1 MNSIAIS
8 IVFILS
14 ASSGYMWTIIL
25 WLRQLLVVELHRYV
39 LIHFIPENALS
50 LEVFVAGI
58 TRKNL
63 TTFSEIC
70 SYQMLRK
77 PLLVCQLNN
86 WAYLE
91 TNYQATAAGSVIW

>member
-14 ASSGYMWTIIL
+14 TSSAYMWTIIL

-39 LIHFIPENALS
+39 LIHVIPENVLS
-50 LEVFVAGI
+50 LEVFVADI
-58 TRKNL
+58 TRKHL

-70 SYQMLRK
+70 SYQMLTK
-77 PLLVCQLNN
+77 PQLVCQLNK
-86 WAYLE
+86 WAYLQ
-91 TNYQATAAGSVIW
+91 TNSQTTPAGSVIW